1 MSPEATE
8 SRNASIGR
16 IITPVDGSDNS
27 KRAVQEAFRLA
38 KQTHQDILALY
49 VVDTPRLTSVIP
61 PDQVSTFWAEGLSQQ
76 GEEVLKEV
84 SDLGEK
90 EGVKVEKKLVV
101 GFPEEEILKAATK
114 DDTIVMGCK
123 GKTALDRLF
132 LGSVCENV
140 IHHSSTPVMV
150 VH

>member
-1 MSPEATE
+1 MP
-8 SRNASIGR
+8 GR

-49 VVDTPRLTSVIP
+49 VIDTPRLTSVIP

-76 GEEVLKEV
+76 GEEILKEV
-84 SDLGEK
+84 SSLGEK
-90 EGVKVEKKLVV
+90 EGVKVEAKLVV

-114 DDTIVMGCK
+114 DDMIVMGCK

>member
-1 MSPEATE
+1 MKETKTRGGQSE
-8 SRNASIGR
+8 GR

-27 KRAVQEAFRLA
+27 KRAVQEALRLA

-49 VVDTPRLTSVIP
+49 VIDTPRLTSVIP

-76 GEEVLKEV
+76 GEEILKEV
-84 SDLGEK
+84 RALAEK
-90 EGVKVEKKLVV
+90 EGVKVETKLVV
-101 GFPEEEILKAATK
+101 GFPEEEIIKIATK
-114 DDTIVMGCK
+114 DDMIVMGCK
-123 GKTALDRLF
+123 GKTALDRIF